1 MYSTLK
7 QSIKLAPE
15 WILMI
20 TAVIIEHHNSLTYN
34 THVLHE
40 NIALIFKIHKTVRH
54 CFYVCM
60 RSLTLKYSASLG
72 ITSSRIILEQGALA
86 SPSLFKPKKG
96 LWGHFLVGKMC
107 EIQSWPATLFDIALF
122 IVVNQWI
129 QRFFVFVFSSV

>member
-1 MYSTLK
+1 
-7 QSIKLAPE
+7 
-15 WILMI
+15 MI

-54 CFYVCM
+54 CFNVCM

-86 SPSLFKPKKG
+86 SPSLFKQKK
-96 LWGHFLVGKMC
+96 VY
-107 EIQSWPATLFDIALF
+107 EAI
-122 IVVNQWI
+122 
-129 QRFFVFVFSSV
+129 FSLERCARSSPDPPHCLISLCSLL